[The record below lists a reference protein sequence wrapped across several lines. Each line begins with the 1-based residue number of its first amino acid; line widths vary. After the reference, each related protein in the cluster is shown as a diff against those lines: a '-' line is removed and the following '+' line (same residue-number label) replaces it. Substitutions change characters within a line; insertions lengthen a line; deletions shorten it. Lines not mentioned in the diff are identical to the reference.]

1 MPLINVKMTHE
12 DGGATKEQKEELAK
26 GITELFAKIFDGRGA
41 KSAVVIIEEV
51 NTDNYAIGGKTIS
64 QIRSEEKY
72 KIYLK
77 TKVFKY

>member
-51 NTDNYAIGGKTIS
+51 NTDNYAIGGKTIT
-64 QIRSEEKY
+64 QIRSEAK
-72 KIYLK
+72 K
-77 TKVFKY
+77 

>member
-51 NTDNYAIGGKTIS
+51 NTDNYAIGGKTIT
-64 QIRSEEKY
+64 QIRSENK
-72 KIYLK
+72 
-77 TKVFKY
+77 